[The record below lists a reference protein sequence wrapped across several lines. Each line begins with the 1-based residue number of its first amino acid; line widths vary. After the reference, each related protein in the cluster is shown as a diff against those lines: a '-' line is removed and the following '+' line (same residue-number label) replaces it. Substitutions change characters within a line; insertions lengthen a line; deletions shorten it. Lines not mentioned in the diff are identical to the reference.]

1 MRQLHALHVPMKTF
15 NAKDE
20 SIDGAKALLREM
32 GAFFHKENRAE
43 ELCAK
48 IDRDMAAAAAEVKKY
63 ANTPR
68 VAVIHFGRASNVYL
82 VVGNG
87 GRGDASTA
95 GTMVRLA
102 AANLVFRAG
111 GRALI
116 DGVTATFDP
125 GRLHLI
131 VGPNGAGKS
140 TLVKLLARLISP
152 SDGVVAY
159 GGPTSPAGPSD
170 NWRAAAPS
178 SRKQSKSRS
187 RSPSASW

>member
-1 MRQLHALHVPMKTF
+1 MKTF
-15 NAKDE
+15 NANDE

-95 GTMVRLA
+95 GTTVRLA
-102 AANLVFRAG
+102 GANPVLRPG

-116 DGVTATFDP
+116 RRAPPPLEP
-125 GRLHLI
+125 GR
-131 VGPNGAGKS
+131 PPR
-140 TLVKLLARLISP
+140 LLAP
-152 SDGVVAY
+152 S
-159 GGPTSPAGPSD
+159 
-170 NWRAAAPS
+170 
-178 SRKQSKSRS
+178 
-187 RSPSASW
+187 